1 MPEIYL
7 FGDSASQGIVL
18 DENNQY
24 RVSRAGCIRLLRR
37 KGYPIRNYAIHGY
50 TVLQG
55 LESFEH
61 MQIEPGSYC
70 VIQFG
75 GNDCNLDWDAVSDE
89 PDIFHDGRVPLNE
102 FKKNLIRFVREAKE
116 KQLKPVLVTPLA
128 LMSDR
133 YYRWVSR
140 ERNAAHILHYLQDD
154 PESISRWQERYANMV
169 REVAVREDCLLKD
182 VRNWMLSRL
191 DYPSLIC
198 MDGIHPNENGHAVLA
213 EIVDEHCRNMFR

>member
-1 MPEIYL
+1 M
-7 FGDSASQGIVL
+7 
-18 DENNQY
+18 
-24 RVSRAGCIRLLRR
+24 
-37 KGYPIRNYAIHGY
+37 
-50 TVLQG
+50 QG

-116 KQLKPVLVTPLA
+116 RQLKPVLVTPLA